1 MLEDTA
7 NKGSGSRIRAG
18 VDEAGRGCLAGPVV
32 AAAVVLPE
40 GLDLPLLT
48 DSKKLSP
55 SQRLA
60 LEEKIK
66 ASCLSWYLGLAWPR
80 QIERIN
86 ILQATLLAMGKA
98 LHGLRPRPDLALVD
112 GRQAPQT
119 EIRTSCIVR
128 GDALHPCISAAS
140 ILAKTF
146 RDRLMQSLDRRYPGY
161 GFAKHKG
168 YGTRMHLESLRR
180 LGPCA
185 LHRMSFKPLAR
196 GRENWLCLPS
206 I

>member
-1 MLEDTA
+1 MLACAD
-7 NKGSGSRIRAG
+7 GSTQSHPWAG

-40 GLDLPLLT
+40 GLNLPLLT
-48 DSKKLSP
+48 DSKKLS
-55 SQRLA
+55 SGQRLQ
-60 LEEKIK
+60 LEQEIK
-66 ASCLSWYLGLAWPR
+66 AYCLSWCLGLVWPR

-98 LHGLRPRPDLALVD
+98 LHGLRSTPGLALVD
-112 GRQAPQT
+112 GRQAPET
-119 EIRTSCIVR
+119 RIKTRCIVH
-128 GDALHPCISAAS
+128 GDALYPCISAAS

-161 GFAKHKG
+161 GFARHKG
-168 YGTRMHLESLRR
+168 YGTRLHLENLQR
-180 LGPCA
+180 LGPCP
-185 LHRMSFKPLAR
+185 LHRTTFKPLSQS
-196 GRENWLCLPS
+196 REKWLCLPS